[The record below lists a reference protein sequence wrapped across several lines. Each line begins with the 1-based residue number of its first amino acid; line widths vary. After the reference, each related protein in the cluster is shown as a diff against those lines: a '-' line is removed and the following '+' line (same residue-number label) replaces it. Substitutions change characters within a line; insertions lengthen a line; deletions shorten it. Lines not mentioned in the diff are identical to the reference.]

1 MLRIL
6 IADGTP
12 AAMQAEREPF
22 GIPSN
27 TLLFDAALR
36 SQEPHVQCSSINVAD
51 GQDLP
56 RGMALGDFDGLMYS
70 GSPLH
75 IYDQTPEVTR
85 QIDFARA
92 AFMARV
98 PTWGSC
104 WGLQLATVA
113 LGGSVRRNP
122 RGRELGVARAI
133 TATAA
138 GRSHPLLATR
148 PSVFDALCSHIDE
161 LEQLPPGAEVLAQN
175 ELCSVQALAVELPSE
190 SIFFGTQYHP
200 EFTLEVSA
208 GLIEMR
214 AGSLVAEGFGRDCAE
229 LVAMARDFRTLHA
242 EPGRRDLAWRYG
254 VGPEIMDPF
263 RRTAEIGNWLREV
276 AKISSSR

>member
-6 IADGTP
+6 IDDGTP
-12 AAMQAEREPF
+12 AAMQAERETF

-27 TLLFDAALR
+27 ASLFEAALR
-36 SQEPHVQCSSINVAD
+36 SQQPHIRCSSIHVAD
-51 GQDLP
+51 GEDLP
-56 RGMALGDFDGLMYS
+56 GGVSLGDFDGLMFS

-75 IYDQTPEVTR
+75 IYDRTPEVTR

-92 AFMARV
+92 AFTAGL

-113 LGGSVRRNP
+113 LGGTVRRNP

-133 TATAA
+133 TATAP

-161 LEQLPPGAEVLAQN
+161 LEQLPPGSDVLAQN
-175 ELCSVQALAVELPSE
+175 ELCAIQALAVELPTE

-200 EFTLEVSA
+200 EFTLLVAA

-214 AGSLVAEGFGRDCAE
+214 AANLVRKGSAAIVPSWLLWPA
-229 LVAMARDFRTLHA
+229 L
-242 EPGRRDLAWRYG
+242 DLML
-254 VGPEIMDPF
+254 P
-263 RRTAEIGNWLREV
+263 
-276 AKISSSR
+276 